1 MVFLP
6 RGTQYNK
13 HFGVLWCS
21 FSNAQVHS
29 RSYYS
34 PPLTL
39 PSALN
44 VSYMNIHAETNI
56 LSAFSLILLITTRFA
71 FFYLPFGPTTS
82 FYKLSTNRGASLE
95 NLRYTK
101 WWGVSTSLVLSPF
114 RNDHSGNL
122 TLLFRH
128 SVSLSSRKPPYEI
141 YLNIPRC

>member
-1 MVFLP
+1 VVFLP
-6 RGTQYNK
+6 RGTQYHK
-13 HFGVLWCS
+13 YFEVLCCS

-44 VSYMNIHAETNI
+44 VSYMNIHAETNT
-56 LSAFSLILLITTRFA
+56 LSAFFPDFENYVEIWFFFTYLLVQV
-71 FFYLPFGPTTS
+71 TS
-82 FYKLSTNRGASLE
+82 FYKFSTNRGASLE

-122 TLLFRH
+122 TLLSRH
-128 SVSLSSRKPPYEI
+128 SVD
-141 YLNIPRC
+141 NII